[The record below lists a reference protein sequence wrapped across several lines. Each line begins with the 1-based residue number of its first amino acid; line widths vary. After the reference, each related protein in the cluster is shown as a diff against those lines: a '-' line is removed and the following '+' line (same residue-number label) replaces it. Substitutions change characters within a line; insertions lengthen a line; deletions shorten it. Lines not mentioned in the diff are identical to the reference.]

1 MKQRFIDFYLR
12 IAKECSQMS
21 YGQRLKVGAVLVKDD
36 NILSFS
42 WNGTPSG
49 WDNTCEDKVWDSSA
63 GGWLTPVELDA
74 QYPFSAYHPE
84 AQREVR
90 YGLRTKDEVIHAEE
104 NVIAKAAKYGGVG
117 TKGSTMF
124 ITHSPCVKCAR
135 GMIQAGI
142 AAVYYSED
150 YRSAD
155 GVDFLRKGGIEVIKV

>member
-49 WDNTCEDKVWDSSA
+49 WDNCCE
-63 GGWLTPVELDA
+63 TPDNV
-74 QYPFSAYHPE
+74 
-84 AQREVR
+84 
-90 YGLRTKDEVIHAEE
+90 TKDEVIHAEE